1 MYRNQY
7 VDEKIVNDGIKK
19 VIIKMCLGL
28 LLSFIMMFVSYNSER
43 ILLILEKDSK
53 LLMSLAFLFPV
64 FFTITIN
71 RISMLLV
78 NCLLTIYS
86 LLVGLLLTYTVFKFG
101 STLIILAVGATAIIF
116 TLMSLFAYY
125 TNEDLERERVLIK
138 ISLFFFIIT
147 YLVNMYYGVY
157 ILYWILSYWAL
168 ITFTG
173 LMGYDFQNTK
183 KSLSSSSNDTNNF
196 ERISLTGTLQFY
208 LNFIILSLVLL
219 NLLGKILK

>member
-28 LLSFIMMFVSYNSER
+28 LLSFLMMFISYNSEKTLV
-43 ILLILEKDSK
+43 ILQDNSK
-53 LLMSLAFLFPV
+53 LLMILAFSFPI
-64 FFTITIN
+64 FFTISIN
-71 RISMLLV
+71 KINILLI

-86 LLVGLLLTYTVFKFG
+86 LLVGFLLTYTVFKFG
-101 STLIILAVGATAIIF
+101 STLIILAVGATGLIF

-168 ITFTG
+168 LTFTG

-183 KSLSSSSNDTNNF
+183 KSLTSSSNDSNNF
-196 ERISLTGTLQFY
+196 ERISLTGSLQFY